1 MYGKLPYIMTNN
13 TSWKHL
19 QKKSERI
26 DLRITLTDKELFK
39 KAQLLSGDASLS
51 SFLVRILKQKTQEIV
66 AEKKNIIVSERDRKV
81 FFDAVF
87 SDIEPNDKLKK
98 AAERYKA
105 IMTSSEAIETT
116 QKPKRS
122 RKKD

>member
-1 MYGKLPYIMTNN
+1 ME
-13 TSWKHL
+13 TSS
-19 QKKSERI
+19 KKSERI

-39 KAQLLSGDASLS
+39 KAQLLSGDTSLS

-87 SDIEPNDKLKK
+87 GDIEPNNKLKK

-116 QKPKRS
+116 KLS
-122 RKKD
+122 

>member
-1 MYGKLPYIMTNN
+1 ME
-13 TSWKHL
+13 TSS
-19 QKKSERI
+19 KKSERI

-39 KAQLLSGDASLS
+39 KAQLLSGDTSLS

-66 AEKKNIIVSERDRKV
+66 AEKKNIIVSERDRKT

-87 SDIEPNDKLKK
+87 GDIEPNDKLKK
-98 AAERYKA
+98 TAERYKA

-116 QKPKRS
+116 KLS
-122 RKKD
+122 